1 MKEKVMCIV
10 HAGRNICLPLEEAQI
25 AEAELDH
32 DAETMTVDAGEMVP
46 LMAFITGLCEFM
58 AEQEE
63 MSFDAIM
70 ERLRGQFADEDSGDE
85 TDE

>member
-1 MKEKVMCIV
+1 MKEKVMCV
-10 HAGRNICLPLEEAQI
+10 MHAGRNVCIPLEECQI

-32 DAETMTVDAGEMVP
+32 DELTMTVDAGEMVP

-70 ERLRGQFADEDSGDE
+70 QRLRGQFADEDSGDE